1 MIYAIQSEVLDRL
14 IDGVSKI
21 GEKKKSIELGEEPKY
36 ISLREAGRKYGEVV
50 VKEWI

>member
-21 GEKKKSIELGEEPKY
+21 GEKKKSIELG
-36 ISLREAGRKYGEVV
+36 
-50 VKEWI
+50 

>member
-21 GEKKKSIELGEEPKY
+21 GEKKHFPQGK
-36 ISLREAGRKYGEVV
+36 VN
-50 VKEWI
+50 